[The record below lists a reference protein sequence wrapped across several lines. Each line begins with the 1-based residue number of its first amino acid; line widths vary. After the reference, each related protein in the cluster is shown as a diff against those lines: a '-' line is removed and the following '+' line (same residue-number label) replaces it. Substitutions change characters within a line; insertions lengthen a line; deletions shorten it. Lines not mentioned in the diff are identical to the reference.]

1 MKAKKKKI
9 ETLEPAAADDRIEVI
24 SMEMPPERAGGK
36 VVGEGPE
43 AAPELAKLLKE
54 EAKVI

>member
-1 MKAKKKKI
+1 MASAGSAI
-9 ETLEPAAADDRIEVI
+9 TPAAAEDKVEIL
-24 SMEMPPERAGGK
+24 SLEMPPERSGGK
-36 VVGEGPE
+36 VVGEGPD